1 MKKLLP
7 LTLLA
12 VMIGGVAHANGHG
25 PAHKDQNPCMKLGK
39 VLTKDVELTEDQRA
53 LAADLKAQKQE
64 HRESRHE
71 MKRAMMQQRIE
82 TLTGYANGDLSRGD
96 VNAQIESHHAEMMER
111 HGDMKEGLL
120 ALIESYDESQ
130 KDQVRSNLEESRECM
145 TENQEQFEAHKAE
158 KEAHMAKRAEKKAA
172 FLTRDLNLTADQ
184 QALFDV
190 WQEGQQAAHQDRMEH
205 HMSRDGER
213 LEALLDGQTFE
224 REDLAAEHIEAM
236 KAQAGRMMDF
246 VDALDNDQRG
256 QLVSNVEAMAERA
269 AERAAEGHKGKR
281 KGQGKQ
287 QR

>member
-25 PAHKDQNPCMKLGK
+25 PAHKDQNPCMKPGK

-53 LAADLKAQKQE
+53 LAADLKAQKKE
-64 HRESRHE
+64 HREGRHE

-82 TLTGYANGDLSRGD
+82 TLTGYANGTLSRRD
-96 VNAQIESHHAEMMER
+96 VNAQIERHHAEMMER
-111 HGDMKEGLL
+111 HGDMKDGLL
-120 ALIESYDESQ
+120 ALIDSYDEAQ

-145 TENQEQFEAHKAE
+145 AENQEQFQAHKAE

-172 FLTRDLNLTADQ
+172 LLTRDLNLSADQ
-184 QALFDV
+184 QTLFDV
-190 WQEGQQAAHQDRMEH
+190 WQEGQQDLRQDRMER
-205 HMSRDGER
+205 HMSHKGQR

-224 REDLAAEHIEAM
+224 RDDQAAEHIEAM
-236 KAQAGRMMDF
+236 KTQAGLMMDF
-246 VDALDNDQRG
+246 VDALDNDQRA

-269 AERAAEGHKGKR
+269 AERAEKGHKGNR
-281 KGQGKQ
+281 KGKP